1 MIENNNKNTVT
12 CFQVFD
18 QLRFPL
24 IILVVYIHSNM
35 HPVNYHGIDF
45 NTLTASDSF
54 DLCRL
59 SLGTLLS
66 QIAVPVFFFIS
77 GFLFFYKMQG
87 WDWHIYGKKIKRRVR
102 TLFIP
107 YVIWNSIA
115 ILFACILLFRNSG
128 WQGVVSFVQENDYL
142 DLFLSCEKA
151 GTNRENE
158 LGIPTPMTFPYLVP
172 LWYLRELMVMVLLS
186 PVFYAFFKKLGL
198 GGVFLLLISFVFSI
212 GINIPG
218 FLCLAMFFYG
228 SGAFFSMNNI
238 DPTHVFYGK
247 RWGVYLITGG
257 MFLLAIWFYNI
268 RGIFYSLFII
278 TGSISAVNIA
288 IASHMKGI
296 RIPQILTSAVFFIYL
311 FHDVYITTISTY
323 ITDRL
328 IGISNSFQLL
338 IGYLLSPIISILI
351 CMIIFISL
359 KRICPK
365 ALSLIAGGRC

>member
-1 MIENNNKNTVT
+1 
-12 CFQVFD
+12 
-18 QLRFPL
+18 
-24 IILVVYIHSNM
+24 
-35 HPVNYHGIDF
+35 
-45 NTLTASDSF
+45 
-54 DLCRL
+54 
-59 SLGTLLS
+59 
-66 QIAVPVFFFIS
+66 
-77 GFLFFYKMQG
+77 
-87 WDWHIYGKKIKRRVR
+87 
-102 TLFIP
+102 
-107 YVIWNSIA
+107 
-115 ILFACILLFRNSG
+115 
-128 WQGVVSFVQENDYL
+128 
-142 DLFLSCEKA
+142 
-151 GTNRENE
+151 
-158 LGIPTPMTFPYLVP
+158 
-172 LWYLRELMVMVLLS
+172 
-186 PVFYAFFKKLGL
+186 
-198 GGVFLLLISFVFSI
+198 
-212 GINIPG
+212 
-218 FLCLAMFFYG
+218 MFFYG